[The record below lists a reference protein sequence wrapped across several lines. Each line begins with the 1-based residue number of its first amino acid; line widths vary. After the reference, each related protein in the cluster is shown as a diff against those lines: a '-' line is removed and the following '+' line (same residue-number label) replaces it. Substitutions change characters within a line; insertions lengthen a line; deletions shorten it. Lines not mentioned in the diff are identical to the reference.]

1 MTCERVSQRRLRIP
15 ARAPLSSPLS
25 WMASSG
31 ASAAPTQAAKEEQ
44 ARVLRC
50 AATRRAARARAR
62 KTRVLTASRRRQ
74 TLRVAAA
81 ELRSLK
87 PGRAVYAQRGG
98 VFFLVPREAA
108 LQDTCVRLAA
118 VARKHE

>member
-1 MTCERVSQRRLRIP
+1 
-15 ARAPLSSPLS
+15 
-25 WMASSG
+25 MASSG
-31 ASAAPTQAAKEEQ
+31 ASAAPSHAAKEEQ
-44 ARVLRC
+44 ARVCVCC
-50 AATRRAARARAR
+50 AALRRARWRSRNTCADE
-62 KTRVLTASRRRQ
+62 RVAAARQ

-87 PGRAVYAQRGG
+87 PGRAVYAQRSGG